1 VSVLSDRDIRAAIDN
16 GEIGIR
22 PYDPRDLQPSSVD
35 LHLDRRFRVFR
46 NNRYPYIDVRAPQ
59 PDLTELLQV
68 EDDEQFILH
77 PGEFVLGQTLEWVE
91 LPNDLVARLEGKA
104 LAVDTPVPTPTG
116 WRTMGDLAVGDFVFG
131 ENGFPTQVVAATPP
145 MHDRLCREV
154 MFSDGQNIVA
164 DASHQWVTVDK
175 NGRRY
180 GSMRRGIRT
189 TDEIARTI
197 RSNGEVNHHV
207 PLAGPVQYP
216 TRIDLPI
223 EPYTLGAW
231 LGDGTTTAAAITTV
245 DYEILEQISGEG
257 YPVRRLTYA
266 PHLYSIGATGRTRDA
281 GTGRY
286 ARNGTLSSLL
296 RNLGMREGK
305 YVPRAYLEAGVGQ
318 RLALLQGL
326 MDTDGYVDN
335 VAGRCEFTNTNERL
349 ADAVVELA
357 ASLGF
362 RPIKSEGRATLYGVD
377 CGPKYRVKFTPDRPV
392 FRLPRKLTRQKAA
405 DARFHRFRAID
416 VVREVASVPVR
427 CIQVASPTGVF
438 LVSRSFIPTH
448 NSSLGRLG
456 LLIHS
461 TAGYVDPGWKGNLTL
476 ELSNVANLPI
486 ALYYGM
492 KIGQISF
499 FRMSSAVDR
508 PYGSPELGSK
518 YQGQS
523 EPTASA
529 FHRDFENGRKPAEQ
543 AEPEGAE
550 AEEAE
555 PRP

>member
-1 VSVLSDRDIRAAIDN
+1 VSVLSDRDIRAALESGVIA
-16 GEIGIR
+16 IT
-22 PYDPRDLQPSSVD
+22 PYDAHDLQPSSVD
-35 LHLDRRFRVFR
+35 LHLDRTFRVFR

-59 PDLTELLQV
+59 PDLTELLTID
-68 EDDEQFILH
+68 EDEPFILH

-104 LAVDTPVPTPTG
+104 LALDTPIPTPFG
-116 WRTMGDLAVGDFVFG
+116 WRRMGDLAPGDLVFDETG
-131 ENGFPTQVVAATPP
+131 APTTVVAATPP
-145 MHDRLCREV
+145 MNDRPCREV
-154 MFSDGQNIVA
+154 LFSDGTRIIA

-180 GSMRRGIRT
+180 GHSRAAIRT
-189 TDEIARTI
+189 TDEIANSLRL
-197 RSNGEVNHHV
+197 NGEMNHHV

-216 TRIDLPI
+216 ARLDLPI

-231 LGDGTTTAAAITTV
+231 LGDGTTTKAEITSV
-245 DYEILEQISGEG
+245 DPEVLEQISGDG
-257 YPVRRLTYA
+257 FTVRPVGYA
-266 PHLYSIGATGRTRDA
+266 PHLYRIGGVGHTRDLT
-281 GTGRY
+281 TGRY
-286 ARNGTLSSLL
+286 ARNGSLSSRL
-296 RNLGMREGK
+296 RTLGLMDGK
-305 YVPRAYLEAGVGQ
+305 YVPRAYLEAGPGQ

-326 MDTDGYVDN
+326 MDTDGYVDDI
-335 VAGRCEFTNTNERL
+335 AGRCEFTSTNEGL

-362 RPIKSEGRATLYGVD
+362 RPIKTSGRATLNGVD
-377 CGPKYRVKFTPDRPV
+377 HGPKYRVKFTPDRPV
-392 FRLPRKLTRQKAA
+392 FRLPRKLARQKPA
-405 DARFHRFRAID
+405 DARYHRFRAID
-416 VVREVASVPVR
+416 VVMDVPSVPVR
-427 CIQVASPTGVF
+427 CIEVAASSGMF
-438 LVSRSFIPTH
+438 LASKSFIPTH

-486 ALYYGM
+486 ALYFGM
-492 KIGQISF
+492 RIGQISF
-499 FRMSSAVDR
+499 FRMSSPVDR

-529 FHRDFENGRKPAEQ
+529 FHRDFDAERSSGEPSRK
-543 AEPEGAE
+543 
-550 AEEAE
+550 
-555 PRP
+555 